1 MKRRP
6 PSTVA
11 ERAKTLEE
19 FQQSGMSV
27 SEFARQKG
35 LSRSLLSVWLMR
47 GGQPTPVL
55 ARGAEGLSWQE
66 ATVQEFL
73 GSGGWAAEVV
83 LPGGVLIRLDA
94 RGQAQVLGYLHRH
107 LNRC

>member
-6 PSTVA
+6 TSTAV
-11 ERAKTLEE
+11 ERSQTLEE
-19 FQQSGMSV
+19 FQQSGLSV
-27 SEFARQKG
+27 TEFARQKG
-35 LSRSLLSVWLMR
+35 LSRSLLSVWLVR
-47 GGQPTPVL
+47 AGQATPVL
-55 ARGAEGLSWQE
+55 ASGAAGLSWQA

-73 GSGGWAAEVV
+73 GSSGWAAEVV
-83 LPGGVLIRLDA
+83 LPGGTTVRLDA